1 MKQGQFDILDKALR
15 KASKQSWK
23 DLVKVSNSQSHL
35 LFNKI
40 IGKYNLSV
48 ECFLDNPSVTGD
60 RVIRMIAALSGG
72 SCISMF
78 IPKCKDILL
87 QKEKHKPT

>member
-1 MKQGQFDILDKALR
+1 MLVERQDRILEIALQKA
-15 KASKQSWK
+15 AHHSWQT
-23 DLVKVSNSQSHL
+23 LVAVSNSQSHL

-40 IGKYNLSV
+40 IVKYNLSV

-78 IPKCKDILL
+78 IPK
-87 QKEKHKPT
+87 